1 MSDKQGPYQQMIAVH
16 GSDFN
21 TCFYCG
27 CIATEFDYAPPKKYA
42 EFYIH
47 TRSEA
52 DFYQVP
58 TCKECCSA
66 LKQEKSALVGERAD
80 IAKRKIAKKY
90 KKAIHVY
97 QMWNEDEAQELDY
110 NLQKCVQAGIGLGKE
125 SSIRSQ
131 YQGFEFEVDGEK
143 LKIANIPVTMI
154 TVFDNEFTDF
164 RDALEFASTQYRVPK
179 AKLKDL
185 YSENDNS
192 FEAAIEIYHAK
203 MDKSLFDKKLKK
215 LCKVFSK
222 EHKQN
227 VDFVLRTVTY
237 YMKQDDN
244 LSIELA
250 LNKLYTERVA
260 S

>member
-1 MSDKQGPYQQMIAVH
+1 LSENQEQYQQMIAVH
-16 GSDFN
+16 GQDFN

-27 CIATEFDYAPPKKYA
+27 CIATEFDYAPPKKEAY
-42 EFYIH
+42 FFIQ
-47 TRSEA
+47 TRTEA

-58 TCKECCSA
+58 ACKECCVA
-66 LKQEKSALVGERAD
+66 LKQEKSGLVGERAD

-110 NLQKCVQAGIGLGKE
+110 NLQKCVQAGIELGRE
-125 SSIRSQ
+125 SSRRSLF
-131 YQGFEFEVDGEK
+131 QGFEFEVDGEK
-143 LKIANIPVTMI
+143 LKIANIPVSMI
-154 TVFDNEFTDF
+154 TVFDHEFSDF

-185 YSENDNS
+185 FSEHENS
-192 FEAAIEIYHAK
+192 FEAAIESYHAK
-203 MDKSLFDKKLKK
+203 MDKSLFDKQLKK
-215 LCKVFSK
+215 LCKTFAK

-227 VDFVLRTVTY
+227 VDFVMRTVTY
-237 YMKQDDN
+237 YMKQDDS

-250 LNKLYTERVA
+250 LSKLYTERV
-260 S
+260 SQ